1 MNFTLLTILTLLTIF
16 FVITDIIVTDDDK
29 IKNSK

>member
-1 MNFTLLTILTLLTIF
+1 MNFTLLTIF
-16 FVITDIIVTDDDK
+16 FVITDITVINVTDDDK

>member
-1 MNFTLLTILTLLTIF
+1 MNFTLLTIF
-16 FVITDIIVTDDDK
+16 FVITDITVIIVTDDDK